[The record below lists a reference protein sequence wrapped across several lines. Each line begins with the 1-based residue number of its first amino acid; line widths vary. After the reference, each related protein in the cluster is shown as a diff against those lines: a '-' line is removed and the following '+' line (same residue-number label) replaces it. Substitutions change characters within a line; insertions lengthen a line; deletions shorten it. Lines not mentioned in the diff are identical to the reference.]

1 MNRLA
6 LGILLGIA
14 FGAIDVAMTVRGTP
28 SDRSWGWQILAQAFF
43 SRFAIGVL
51 GANVSLRMYPML
63 AGAIVGVLVSL
74 PDAFALQSYL
84 GVIGTG
90 IVFGALAGWAAG
102 KWWRPA

>member
-28 SDRSWGWQILAQAFF
+28 PDRSWGF

-51 GANVSLRMYPML
+51 GANVSLGMYPVL

-102 KWWRPA
+102 KWGRPA